1 MLRAFGIDTG
11 RVTRAGSTTFP
22 VVWGWGQHIP
32 LHEGPPPWYACPV
45 LSDLAGGHTSSSTAA
60 MASL

>member
-11 RVTRAGSTTFP
+11 EGHQSRLYHLPCGVG
-22 VVWGWGQHIP
+22 VGQHIP